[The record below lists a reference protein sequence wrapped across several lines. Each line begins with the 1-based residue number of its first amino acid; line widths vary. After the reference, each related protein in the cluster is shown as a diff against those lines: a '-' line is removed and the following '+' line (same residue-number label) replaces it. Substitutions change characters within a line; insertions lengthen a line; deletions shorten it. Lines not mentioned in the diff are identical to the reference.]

1 MRTKYLSAVVVA
13 VSLYLSA
20 CTPAPTIENF
30 NNAITS
36 GDLKDLQAIHSQDFL
51 GQAKNKEAVDNA
63 LLAATKSANYEVVKF
78 LIDSGYPLNN
88 KNADGYAPLSLA
100 AHNVN
105 LNILKVLLDAGADVN
120 VRNKRQ
126 STPLMIAVN
135 SAKSPSLVSALL
147 AAGADVNASNEDGWT
162 ALHITANIPDEPT
175 HDLADIAK
183 LLLDAGANKEAKPTN
198 GQTPLA
204 FAASNNKPNT
214 LKVLLDAGANVNARD
229 KLQLTPLMRAV
240 YGAKSPSLVS
250 ALLAA
255 GADVN
260 ATDEAGWTALHLTVY
275 DSDEPTHDL
284 ADIAKLLL
292 DAGANKEAKTMS
304 GNTPLA
310 FAAINNK
317 ANTLKV
323 LLDAG
328 ADVNVNAR
336 KVSQWTPLMQAVNY
350 AKSPSMVRALLAA
363 GADVNATLESGWTA
377 LHLTVNNS
385 DEPTHDLADIAKLLL
400 DAGANKEAKST
411 GGSTPLTL
419 AASNNRPNTL
429 KVLLD
434 AGADVNAR
442 NKRQRTPLMYAVNNA
457 KSASLVSELLA
468 AGADV
473 NAGDKRGLTALH
485 FTVNDEDE
493 TSHDLADIAK
503 LLLDAGANKEAK
515 TISGNTPLALAAS
528 YNKPNTL
535 EVLLDAGADVNA
547 RNKRQRTPLMY
558 AVNNAKSASLVS
570 ELLAAGADVNAGDKR
585 GLTALHFTV
594 NDEDETSHDLA
605 DIAKLLLDAGAN
617 KEARLE
623 RGLSALMM
631 AGEFNKPKVARV
643 LVDFGASLNSTH
655 RSSGKS
661 ALDFALENSNA
672 EVISVL
678 RSAGAI
684 SAIED
689 AKYPTKP
696 APRAGY
702 LRCNTRCN
710 NGDCYRTYSDGEK
723 VRFQAQRKYNPF
735 SGQWEFDSGSC

>member
-183 LLLDAGANKEAKPTN
+183 LLLDAGANKEAK
-198 GQTPLA
+198 
-204 FAASNNKPNT
+204 
-214 LKVLLDAGANVNARD
+214 
-229 KLQLTPLMRAV
+229 
-240 YGAKSPSLVS
+240 
-250 ALLAA
+250 
-255 GADVN
+255 
-260 ATDEAGWTALHLTVY
+260 
-275 DSDEPTHDL
+275 
-284 ADIAKLLL
+284 
-292 DAGANKEAKTMS
+292 
-304 GNTPLA
+304 
-310 FAAINNK
+310 
-317 ANTLKV
+317 
-323 LLDAG
+323 
-328 ADVNVNAR
+328 
-336 KVSQWTPLMQAVNY
+336 
-350 AKSPSMVRALLAA
+350 
-363 GADVNATLESGWTA
+363 
-377 LHLTVNNS
+377 
-385 DEPTHDLADIAKLLL
+385 
-400 DAGANKEAKST
+400 ST

-429 KVLLD
+429 K
-434 AGADVNAR
+434 
-442 NKRQRTPLMYAVNNA
+442 
-457 KSASLVSELLA
+457 
-468 AGADV
+468 
-473 NAGDKRGLTALH
+473 
-485 FTVNDEDE
+485 
-493 TSHDLADIAK
+493 
-503 LLLDAGANKEAK
+503 
-515 TISGNTPLALAAS
+515 
-528 YNKPNTL
+528 
-535 EVLLDAGADVNA
+535 VLLDAGADVNA